1 MANDGCQPLSMGGKL
16 VGYNRDNQAG
26 ISFPASATSYRDL
39 RLGAGG
45 GGGGGGGS
53 CVSFCQRWL
62 PAPSAVHVLLRR
74 AAC

>member
-1 MANDGCQPLSMGGKL
+1 MAADGCQPLSMGGKL

-53 CVSFCQRWL
+53 
-62 PAPSAVHVLLRR
+62 
-74 AAC
+74 